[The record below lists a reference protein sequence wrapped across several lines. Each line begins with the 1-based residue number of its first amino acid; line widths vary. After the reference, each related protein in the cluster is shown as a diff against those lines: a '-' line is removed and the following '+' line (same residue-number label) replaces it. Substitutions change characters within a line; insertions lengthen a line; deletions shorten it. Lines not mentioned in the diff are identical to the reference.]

1 MNVACPVCNS
11 TLSRL
16 YPVHDLLLGGL
27 GVWDFGRCAACGH
40 GALTP
45 APSGAEL
52 AAFYGSL
59 YTPEN
64 LASMRAID
72 RSGFER
78 LLRRRRA
85 RAVVRALGD
94 RPPTRIVDVGAGLGG
109 WAADLHARW
118 PSAEVIGV
126 ELSEVAANDAAARPG
141 VTIVKRPFDACGIE
155 PGSAQLVSMNH
166 YLEHDP
172 DPAAAVARAADLL
185 APGGVLVVEL
195 PWIGGFARSL
205 FGRWYWGHLPPQ
217 HLHLPS
223 KESLSRLL
231 RGAGL
236 EPGPATTTGY
246 PFQAVVAL
254 VLAIRFTAGT
264 RSRYANNWLVRGPAV
279 VGGLLL
285 LPVALAFDVLVAPFL
300 GLAGWGDVL
309 LQVAHK
315 PGAPR

>member
-11 TLSRL
+11 TVSRL
-16 YPVHDLLLGGL
+16 YPVHDLLLGADGR
-27 GVWDFGRCAACGH
+27 WDFGRCAACGH
-40 GALTP
+40 GALAP

-59 YTPEN
+59 YTPKN

-72 RSGFER
+72 KSGFER
-78 LLRRRRA
+78 LLRRRRGRAA
-85 RAVVRALGD
+85 RAALGD
-94 RPPTRIVDVGAGLGG
+94 RVPKRIVDVGAGLGG
-109 WAADLHARW
+109 WVADMHAALPD
-118 PSAEVIGV
+118 AEVLGI
-126 ELSEVAANDAAARPG
+126 ELSDVAARDAAARPG
-141 VTIVKRPFDACGIE
+141 VTILQKPFDASGIE
-155 PGSAQLVSMNH
+155 PGSADLVSMNH

-172 DPAAAVARAADLL
+172 DPAAAVRRAADLL
-185 APGGVLVVEL
+185 RPGGVLVIEL

-223 KESLSRLL
+223 KRSIALL
-231 RGAGL
+231 IRGAGL
-236 EPGPATTTGY
+236 EPGPITTTGY

-264 RSRYANNWLVRGPAV
+264 KSRYANNWLVRGPAV
-279 VGGLLL
+279 LAGLSALPLALL
-285 LPVALAFDVLVAPFL
+285 FDVLVAPFL
-300 GLAGWGDVL
+300 GLAGRGDVL

-315 PGAPR
+315 PERR